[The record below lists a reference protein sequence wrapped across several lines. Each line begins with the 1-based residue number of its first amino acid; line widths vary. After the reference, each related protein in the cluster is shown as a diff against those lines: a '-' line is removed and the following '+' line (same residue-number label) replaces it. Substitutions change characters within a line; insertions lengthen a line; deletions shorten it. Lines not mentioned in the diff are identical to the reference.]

1 MPEPGGV
8 LEDLCVEAELGGRL
22 RFDWRLS
29 DGREL
34 HAHGVLDKLA
44 QPWSLSMRLQLGGE
58 ALPLEGDEAGLP
70 QIKIALRP
78 ETPQLTELTLT
89 HHGISEDELAGFEDS
104 WSFLLNALDKEL
116 SEAQADERDAFFKRV
131 TRGNLHRS
139 RFGGLWPDLRNAET
153 LLEGKLECGL
163 LAAKDEQLFRHWI
176 EKGYVVLEGAVS
188 HKTINRFMRDYD
200 RIWDERNEELF
211 VEYFQDGEVL
221 FHPIEPRFRKE
232 PHKILDFHGYSKAAR
247 QMICSRAIVSFLS
260 KLFERPPMAFQ
271 SLLFLY
277 GTEQEMHQD
286 TAFVPV
292 SSPLEFVG
300 SWIALEDIQ
309 PGTGEL
315 QYYEGSHRLPE
326 FLWEGRSRTMPKD
339 NTVFTPFYEHVRD
352 LPPTLGMDLRKFTPK
367 KGDVLLWHADL
378 VHGGAKNPQP
388 NKTRKSFVT
397 HWCPKD
403 VDPEY
408 SETLRWSGKLP
419 AMNGAYYCHKRRG

>member
-1 MPEPGGV
+1 
-8 LEDLCVEAELGGRL
+8 
-22 RFDWRLS
+22 
-29 DGREL
+29 
-34 HAHGVLDKLA
+34 
-44 QPWSLSMRLQLGGE
+44 
-58 ALPLEGDEAGLP
+58 
-70 QIKIALRP
+70 
-78 ETPQLTELTLT
+78 LTLT
-89 HHGISEDELAGFEDS
+89 HQGLDEAELAAFERS
-104 WSFLLNALDKEL
+104 WSFLFDALEDEL
-116 SEAQADERDAFFKRV
+116 SGARAREREAFFERV
-131 TRGNLHRS
+131 TRGNVHRS

-153 LLEGKLECGL
+153 LLDGKLECGL
-163 LAAKDEQLFRHWI
+163 LNAKEGELFRHWI
-176 EKGYVVLEGAVS
+176 EKGYVVLPGAVS
-188 HKTINRFMRDYD
+188 SKAIDRFMRDYD
-200 RIWDERNEELF
+200 RIWEEGNDELF
-211 VEYFQDGEVL
+211 VEYFKDGEVL
-221 FHPIEPRFRKE
+221 FHPIEPRFRDE
-232 PHKILDFHGYSKAAR
+232 PHKILDFHGYSEAAR
-247 QMICSRAIVSFLS
+247 RMICSKAIVSFLS

-309 PGTGEL
+309 PNTGEL

-326 FLWEGRSRTMPKD
+326 FLWEERSRAMPMD

-352 LPPTLGMDLRKFTPK
+352 LPPTLGMELRKFTPK

-378 VHGGAKNPQP
+378 VHGGGKNPQP
-388 NKTRKSFVT
+388 GKTRKSFVT

-419 AMNGAYYCHKRRG
+419 AVNGGYYCHKRRG